1 MLIFFQN
8 SYHVDLNTVKN
19 DDMNFKRLHRYCSG
33 QSDEFYF
40 DVLESKQNDLTKPTY
55 INWHGKINP
64 TADWLKMQD

>member
-1 MLIFFQN
+1 
-8 SYHVDLNTVKN
+8 
-19 DDMNFKRLHRYCSG
+19 MNFKRLHRYCSG